1 MVTFRMN
8 TSLTMD
14 MMDEPVKDSLEI
26 TSTKIEE
33 RRITGIMTVLGTQV
47 SVITAAPTQ
56 KGTMMSTWM
65 IMDMII
71 MTIMNTGD

>member
-1 MVTFRMN
+1 MN

-33 RRITGIMTVLGTQV
+33 RRITGIMTGLGTQV
-47 SVITAAPTQ
+47 SVITAASTQ

>member
-33 RRITGIMTVLGTQV
+33 RRITGIMTGLGTQV
-47 SVITAAPTQ
+47 SVITAASTQ